1 MTPGD
6 AVTYPAAAR
15 ALSSARTVAVTT
27 HLNPDG
33 DGIGSGLAL
42 LYALERLGKRVRFL
56 CPSAVSR
63 IYAFLPGF
71 ERIEVVG
78 DAAQAAAIEPVDVL
92 ISCDAGDR
100 QRLGATAAVVHT
112 TLINLDHHIT
122 NTRFGTINL
131 VDVMGES
138 SGVVVERLLRR
149 LKVPLDRQLAEYLY
163 TTIVFDTGR
172 FMHSNTTA
180 HTFRWTARLLAT
192 GIDAA
197 AINRSLTYT
206 RSMHD
211 LAIQRLG
218 IDHLVVDD
226 QEPRLAGIS
235 LPAADI
241 LAVGEPDDWGE
252 MVELPRSLAG
262 NQVAYLMRESKDRSS
277 VRVSMRSNPPYEV
290 GGVAQAFGGGGHLQ
304 AAGCTVSGDLAQVKA
319 LIIPALRRQCAAA
332 VSEAR

>member
-1 MTPGD
+1 MDAGD
-6 AVTYPAAAR
+6 DVSYPAAAR
-15 ALSSARTVAVTT
+15 ALANANSIAITT

-42 LYALERLGKRVRFL
+42 LHALSGMGKGVRFL
-56 CPSAVSR
+56 CPSPVSR
-63 IYAFLPGF
+63 IYAFLAGF
-71 ERIEVVG
+71 ERIEVVA
-78 DAAQAAAIEPVDVL
+78 DAAGAAAVGPVDVL

-100 QRLGATAAVVHT
+100 QRLGATAQVVHT

-131 VDVMGES
+131 VDVSGES

-149 LKVPLDRQLAEYLY
+149 LKVPLDRLLGEYLY

-180 HTFRWTARLLAT
+180 HTFTWTAKLLKT

-206 RSMHD
+206 RSLHD

-218 IDHLVVDD
+218 IDHLTVDSV
-226 QEPRLAGIS
+226 EPRLAGITLS
-235 LPAADI
+235 AADI
-241 LAVGEPDDWGE
+241 LAVGEPQDWGE
-252 MVELPRSLAG
+252 LVELPRSLVG
-262 NQVAYLMRESKDRSS
+262 NQIAYLMRESKDRTT

-290 GGVAQAFGGGGHLQ
+290 GAVAQALGGGGHLQ
-304 AAGCTVSGDLAQVKA
+304 AAGCTVTGDLAYAQA
-319 LIIPALRRQCAAA
+319 EIIPALRRQFTAAA
-332 VSEAR
+332 SEAH